1 LREHIH
7 ADVCCNG
14 FDAELNSFVQSYGA
28 KQLDASLLLLP
39 LVGFLP
45 ADDHRV
51 IGTVAA
57 MEL

>member
-1 LREHIH
+1 
-7 ADVCCNG
+7 VCCNG